1 MLSALT
7 SGRQQVEGAVPAVDR
22 GSCIRAERDVGGV
35 VVVVVVVAGLETVA
49 DTVLEAMSSGAGR
62 AGNQQARSSLLDT
75 IMPFPI
81 ID

>member
-1 MLSALT
+1 M
-7 SGRQQVEGAVPAVDR
+7 DR
-22 GSCIRAERDVGGV
+22 GSCIRAERDVGGVV

>member
-22 GSCIRAERDVGGV
+22 GSCIRAERDVGG
-35 VVVVVVVAGLETVA
+35 VVVVAGLETVA

>member
-1 MLSALT
+1 M
-7 SGRQQVEGAVPAVDR
+7 DR
-22 GSCIRAERDVGGV
+22 GSCIRAERDVGG